1 MIVMGMIVDNAIV
14 VVDGS
19 LVRLQQGDSRFSSM
33 VNPARETAWPLLG
46 ATVISCLAFL
56 PIYLSPDESSD
67 YLGCLFHVVSA
78 ALLTSWL
85 LALSQTPVFC
95 HMFLKIKTT
104 SQGIDPFSGKVYGI
118 YRWILEFALRHRW
131 MTLAVMAAMLGFSIY
146 GFQFIPK
153 MFYTESDKAQFFIDY
168 WLPEGERIQ
177 SVANDIKVLEDY
189 LMPLREVRNVA
200 ACIGSGPPRY
210 MKGIHPELR
219 WPNYAQVIV
228 NVYDYR
234 SISGLVSQLDTW
246 FKEHLPDADPRIRTY
261 YNGPP
266 YDFKLEARFSGPDPQ
281 VLRDLADRAR
291 RIMRA
296 DPQTKYVRDDWR
308 QRVPVLNLRYSQQKA
323 RKAGIQRT
331 DVALTTMS
339 LTDGQPIC
347 LYREHNDL
355 VPILIKTQT
364 PDLKHVTHLENAPV
378 WGSGP
383 VAVPLSQTL
392 SSTKISWE
400 DPLIRRHN
408 RRRAIKVQCEPV
420 SITGE
425 QLFNRISPKVAS
437 ITLPSGYSLEWA
449 GEHELAKN
457 EGKGVAKG
465 LPPVLI
471 SIALILVFL
480 FGGLRQPL
488 IIVLIIPLAV
498 VGITMGLLVT
508 GVGFSFVSLIGA
520 FSLIG
525 MLIKNAVV
533 LLDRIDTEIRLG
545 KDPYQAVRDASVSRM
560 RPVMMASV
568 TTIFG
573 MAPLL
578 WDPLFATMAA
588 TIMFGLAFASLLTLF
603 VVPVLYTLFFR
614 IRNVPIAQTLEEG

>member
-1 MIVMGMIVDNAIV
+1 
-14 VVDGS
+14 
-19 LVRLQQGDSRFSSM
+19 
-33 VNPARETAWPLLG
+33 
-46 ATVISCLAFL
+46 
-56 PIYLSPDESSD
+56 
-67 YLGCLFHVVSA
+67 
-78 ALLTSWL
+78 
-85 LALSQTPVFC
+85 
-95 HMFLKIKTT
+95 
-104 SQGIDPFSGKVYGI
+104 
-118 YRWILEFALRHRW
+118 
-131 MTLAVMAAMLGFSIY
+131 MTLSVMATMLGFSIY

-168 WLPEGERIQ
+168 WVPEGGRIQ
-177 SVANDIKVLEDY
+177 SVTMDVKVLEDY
-189 LMPLREVRNVA
+189 LMTLPEVRNVA

-210 MKGIHPELR
+210 AQGTHPELR

-234 SISGLVSQLDTW
+234 SINGLVSRLDTW
-246 FKEHLPDADPRIRTY
+246 FKEQLPDADPRIRTY

-281 VLRDLADRAR
+281 TLRDLADQAK
-291 RIMRA
+291 RIMKA
-296 DPQTKYVRDDWR
+296 DPLTKYVRDDWR

-323 RKAGIQRT
+323 QKAGVQRT
-331 DVALTTMS
+331 DIALTTLS

-347 LYREHNDL
+347 LFRENNDL
-355 VPILIKTQT
+355 IPILIKTQKT
-364 PDLKHVTHLENAPV
+364 DQERAVHMENAPV

-392 SSTKISWE
+392 TTTEIAWE

-408 RRRAIKVQCEPV
+408 RRRAIKIQCEPE

-425 QLFNRISPKVAS
+425 QLFNRISQKIES
-437 ITLPSGYSLEWA
+437 ITLPEGYSLEWA
-449 GEHELAKN
+449 GEHELAEN
-457 EGKGVAKG
+457 EGKGVAGG

-471 SIALILVFL
+471 SIALILVIL

-498 VGITMGLLVT
+498 VGITVGLLIT
-508 GVGFSFVSLIGA
+508 GVGFGFVSLIGA
-520 FSLIG
+520 YSLIG

-533 LLDRIDTEIRLG
+533 LIDRIDTEIRLG
-545 KDPYQAVRDASVSRM
+545 KEPYQAVRDSSVTRM

-588 TIMFGLAFASLLTLF
+588 TIMFGLAFASVLTLV
-603 VVPVLYTLFFR
+603 VVPVLYTIFFR
-614 IRNVPIAQTLEEG
+614 IRNVQQYRR